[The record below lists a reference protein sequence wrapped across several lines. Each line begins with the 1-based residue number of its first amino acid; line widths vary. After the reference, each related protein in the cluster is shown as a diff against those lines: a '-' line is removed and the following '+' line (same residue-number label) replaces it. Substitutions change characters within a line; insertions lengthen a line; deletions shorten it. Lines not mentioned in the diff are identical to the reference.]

1 MMKYTKTLILKDGRD
16 AIIRNGVGADGPA
29 LYDNIIETHLETDY
43 MLSYPDESTFNGEKE
58 AKLLEEKT
66 ASDNEIEL
74 VVFVDGKVAG
84 SAGISSIGDKYK
96 IKHRADFGIG
106 LLKEYWG
113 LGLGSAL
120 MEACIECARKA
131 GYLQIELEAVAE
143 NERALALYKKMGF
156 VEFGRNPRGFN
167 SRASG
172 YQELVY
178 MRLEL

>member
-1 MMKYTKTLILKDGRD
+1 MKYSKTFLLKDGRE
-16 AIIRNGVGADGPA
+16 AIIRNGVADDGPA
-29 LYDNIIETHLETDY
+29 VYDNIIETHLETDY
-43 MLSYPDESTFNGEKE
+43 MLSYPDECTFNGEKE
-58 AKLLEEKT
+58 AKLLEKKT
-66 ASDNEIEL
+66 ASDNEVEL

-96 IKHRADFGIG
+96 IKHRADFGIS

>member
-1 MMKYTKTLILKDGRD
+1 MMKYTKTLILKDGYE

-29 LYDNIIETHLETDY
+29 LYDNIIKTHFETDY

-66 ASDNEIEL
+66 ASDNEVEL

-96 IKHRADFGIG
+96 IKHRADFGIS

-120 MEACIECARKA
+120 MEA
-131 GYLQIELEAVAE
+131 
-143 NERALALYKKMGF
+143 
-156 VEFGRNPRGFN
+156 
-167 SRASG
+167 
-172 YQELVY
+172 
-178 MRLEL
+178 

>member
-1 MMKYTKTLILKDGRD
+1 MMKYTKTLILKDGRQ
-16 AIIRNGVGADGPA
+16 ALIRNGVAADGPA
-29 LYDNIIETHLETDY
+29 VYDNIIETHLETDY
-43 MLSYPDESTFNGEKE
+43 MLSYPDESTFNGETE
-58 AKLLEEKT
+58 AKLLEDKT
-66 ASDNEIEL
+66 ASDKEVEL
-74 VVFVDGKVAG
+74 VAFVDGKVAG

-96 IKHRADFGIG
+96 IKHRADFGIS

-143 NERALALYKKMGF
+143 NDRALALYKKMGF

-167 SRASG
+167 SRISG

>member
-1 MMKYTKTLILKDGRD
+1 MKYTKTLILKDGRQ
-16 AIIRNGVGADGPA
+16 ALIRNGVAADGPA
-29 LYDNIIETHLETDY
+29 VYDNIIETHLETDY
-43 MLSYPDESTFNGEKE
+43 MLSYPDESTFNGETE
-58 AKLLEEKT
+58 AKLLEDKT
-66 ASDNEIEL
+66 ASDKEVEL
-74 VVFVDGKVAG
+74 VAFVDGKVAG

-96 IKHRADFGIG
+96 IKHRADFGIS

-143 NERALALYKKMGF
+143 NDRALALYKKMGF

-167 SRASG
+167 SRISG